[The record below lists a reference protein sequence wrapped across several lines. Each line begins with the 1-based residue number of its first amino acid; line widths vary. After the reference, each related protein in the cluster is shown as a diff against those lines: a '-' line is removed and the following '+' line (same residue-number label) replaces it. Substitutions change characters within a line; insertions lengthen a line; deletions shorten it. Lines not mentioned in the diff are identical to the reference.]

1 MCCFKRS
8 KGGNSHLRKRVEDD
22 KIVERLV
29 NEFDTKIPKLEFS
42 PVKILLFLL
51 EYRQSLKDVISNVE
65 AWMTRIRK
73 KGRERG
79 E

>member
-1 MCCFKRS
+1 
-8 KGGNSHLRKRVEDD
+8 
-22 KIVERLV
+22 LV

-42 PVKILLFLL
+42 PAEILLFLL
-51 EYRQSLKDVISNVE
+51 EYRQSLRDVISNVE